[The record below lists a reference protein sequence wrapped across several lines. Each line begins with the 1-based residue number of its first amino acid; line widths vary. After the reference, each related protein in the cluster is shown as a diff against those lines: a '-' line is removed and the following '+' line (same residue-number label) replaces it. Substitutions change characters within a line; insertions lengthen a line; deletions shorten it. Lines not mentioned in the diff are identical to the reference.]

1 MCRPP
6 GHCCGHPPRA
16 RDAHGTTC
24 APYGPSL
31 SPAPQGEDE
40 RGGLPPC
47 PAHTHFPPLQVTG
60 PAAPRAPP
68 RTGASQKPR
77 GIERGA
83 LRSPVPTLPGD
94 PVRSWG
100 APAKLEERW
109 LRLWDDGRCRG
120 GSSPRMGSAGLGR
133 ARGKGGTSGGPWA
146 VFGEGSDRPSQ
157 ARESVP
163 RGLQE
168 MYAPR
173 ERQAKAA
180 NFSLHNNKIPPIRKA
195 RRVWGPRGSASPLRP
210 VETVAS
216 QAGRGWMHA
225 AHFLRRES
233 PSRGKRPGHSGAP
246 ARRVTCLGLGP
257 TVRQTFS
264 PGDGP
269 WQPICSARS
278 FSFRDV
284 PRRVLSHP
292 LVPRC
297 RHRPYQNR
305 SLTAGSGR
313 RSLRLHSASDPSST

>member
-1 MCRPP
+1 M
-6 GHCCGHPPRA
+6 
-16 RDAHGTTC
+16 
-24 APYGPSL
+24 
-31 SPAPQGEDE
+31 
-40 RGGLPPC
+40 
-47 PAHTHFPPLQVTG
+47 V
-60 PAAPRAPP
+60 
-68 RTGASQKPR
+68 
-77 GIERGA
+77 
-83 LRSPVPTLPGD
+83 PVPGWAALGWGEPVEKEGPPEAPGL
-94 PVRSWG
+94 S
-100 APAKLEERW
+100 LE
-109 LRLWDDGRCRG
+109 
-120 GSSPRMGSAGLGR
+120 R
-133 ARGKGGTSGGPWA
+133 AVT
-146 VFGEGSDRPSQ
+146 RPSQ

-195 RRVWGPRGSASPLRP
+195 RRVWGPRGSASPLCP
-210 VETVAS
+210 VETVVS
-216 QAGRGWMHA
+216 KAGRGWMHA

-284 PRRVLSHP
+284 QRRALSHP

>member
-1 MCRPP
+1 M
-6 GHCCGHPPRA
+6 
-16 RDAHGTTC
+16 
-24 APYGPSL
+24 
-31 SPAPQGEDE
+31 
-40 RGGLPPC
+40 
-47 PAHTHFPPLQVTG
+47 V
-60 PAAPRAPP
+60 
-68 RTGASQKPR
+68 
-77 GIERGA
+77 
-83 LRSPVPTLPGD
+83 PVPGWAALGWGEPVEKEGPPEAPGL
-94 PVRSWG
+94 S
-100 APAKLEERW
+100 LE
-109 LRLWDDGRCRG
+109 
-120 GSSPRMGSAGLGR
+120 R
-133 ARGKGGTSGGPWA
+133 AVT
-146 VFGEGSDRPSQ
+146 RPSQ

-180 NFSLHNNKIPPIRKA
+180 NFSLHNNKIPLIRKA

-210 VETVAS
+210 VETVVS

-284 PRRVLSHP
+284 PRRALSHP

>member
-1 MCRPP
+1 M
-6 GHCCGHPPRA
+6 
-16 RDAHGTTC
+16 
-24 APYGPSL
+24 
-31 SPAPQGEDE
+31 
-40 RGGLPPC
+40 
-47 PAHTHFPPLQVTG
+47 V
-60 PAAPRAPP
+60 
-68 RTGASQKPR
+68 
-77 GIERGA
+77 
-83 LRSPVPTLPGD
+83 PVPGWAALGWGEPVEKEGPPEAPGL
-94 PVRSWG
+94 S
-100 APAKLEERW
+100 LE
-109 LRLWDDGRCRG
+109 
-120 GSSPRMGSAGLGR
+120 R
-133 ARGKGGTSGGPWA
+133 AVT
-146 VFGEGSDRPSQ
+146 RPSQ

-210 VETVAS
+210 VETVVS
-216 QAGRGWMHA
+216 QAGRRWMRE

-284 PRRVLSHP
+284 PRRALSHP
-292 LVPRC
+292 LVPCC
-297 RHRPYQNR
+297 RHRPYQSR

>member
-1 MCRPP
+1 M
-6 GHCCGHPPRA
+6 
-16 RDAHGTTC
+16 
-24 APYGPSL
+24 
-31 SPAPQGEDE
+31 
-40 RGGLPPC
+40 
-47 PAHTHFPPLQVTG
+47 V
-60 PAAPRAPP
+60 
-68 RTGASQKPR
+68 
-77 GIERGA
+77 
-83 LRSPVPTLPGD
+83 PVPGWAALGWGEPVEKEGPPEAPGL
-94 PVRSWG
+94 S
-100 APAKLEERW
+100 LE
-109 LRLWDDGRCRG
+109 
-120 GSSPRMGSAGLGR
+120 R
-133 ARGKGGTSGGPWA
+133 AVT
-146 VFGEGSDRPSQ
+146 RPSQ

-210 VETVAS
+210 VETVVS
-216 QAGRGWMHA
+216 QAGRGWMCA

-269 WQPICSARS
+269 WQPIRSARS

-284 PRRVLSHP
+284 PRRALSHP

>member
-1 MCRPP
+1 M
-6 GHCCGHPPRA
+6 
-16 RDAHGTTC
+16 
-24 APYGPSL
+24 
-31 SPAPQGEDE
+31 
-40 RGGLPPC
+40 
-47 PAHTHFPPLQVTG
+47 V
-60 PAAPRAPP
+60 
-68 RTGASQKPR
+68 
-77 GIERGA
+77 
-83 LRSPVPTLPGD
+83 PVPGWAALGWGEPMEKEGPPEAPGL
-94 PVRSWG
+94 S
-100 APAKLEERW
+100 LE
-109 LRLWDDGRCRG
+109 
-120 GSSPRMGSAGLGR
+120 R
-133 ARGKGGTSGGPWA
+133 AVT
-146 VFGEGSDRPSQ
+146 RPSQ

-210 VETVAS
+210 VETVVS

-284 PRRVLSHP
+284 PRRALSHP

>member
-1 MCRPP
+1 M
-6 GHCCGHPPRA
+6 
-16 RDAHGTTC
+16 
-24 APYGPSL
+24 
-31 SPAPQGEDE
+31 
-40 RGGLPPC
+40 
-47 PAHTHFPPLQVTG
+47 V
-60 PAAPRAPP
+60 
-68 RTGASQKPR
+68 
-77 GIERGA
+77 
-83 LRSPVPTLPGD
+83 PVPGWAALGWGEPVEKEGPPEAPGL
-94 PVRSWG
+94 S
-100 APAKLEERW
+100 LE
-109 LRLWDDGRCRG
+109 
-120 GSSPRMGSAGLGR
+120 R
-133 ARGKGGTSGGPWA
+133 AVT
-146 VFGEGSDRPSQ
+146 RPSQ

-216 QAGRGWMHA
+216 QAGRDGCTQLT
-225 AHFLRRES
+225 FSVES
-233 PSRGKRPGHSGAP
+233 RHRAGKGRG
-246 ARRVTCLGLGP
+246 RRVTCLGLGP

-284 PRRVLSHP
+284 PRRALSHP

>member
-1 MCRPP
+1 M
-6 GHCCGHPPRA
+6 
-16 RDAHGTTC
+16 
-24 APYGPSL
+24 
-31 SPAPQGEDE
+31 
-40 RGGLPPC
+40 
-47 PAHTHFPPLQVTG
+47 V
-60 PAAPRAPP
+60 
-68 RTGASQKPR
+68 
-77 GIERGA
+77 
-83 LRSPVPTLPGD
+83 PVPGWAALGWGEPVEKEGPPEAPGL
-94 PVRSWG
+94 S
-100 APAKLEERW
+100 LE
-109 LRLWDDGRCRG
+109 
-120 GSSPRMGSAGLGR
+120 SAV
-133 ARGKGGTSGGPWA
+133 T
-146 VFGEGSDRPSQ
+146 RPSQ

-216 QAGRGWMHA
+216 QVGRGWMHA

-284 PRRVLSHP
+284 PRRALSHP

-297 RHRPYQNR
+297 RHRPYQSR

>member
-1 MCRPP
+1 M
-6 GHCCGHPPRA
+6 
-16 RDAHGTTC
+16 
-24 APYGPSL
+24 
-31 SPAPQGEDE
+31 
-40 RGGLPPC
+40 
-47 PAHTHFPPLQVTG
+47 V
-60 PAAPRAPP
+60 
-68 RTGASQKPR
+68 
-77 GIERGA
+77 
-83 LRSPVPTLPGD
+83 PVPGWAALGWGEPVEKEGPPEAPGL
-94 PVRSWG
+94 S
-100 APAKLEERW
+100 LE
-109 LRLWDDGRCRG
+109 
-120 GSSPRMGSAGLGR
+120 R
-133 ARGKGGTSGGPWA
+133 AVT
-146 VFGEGSDRPSQ
+146 RPSQ

-216 QAGRGWMHA
+216 QAGRGWMRA

-284 PRRVLSHP
+284 PRRALSHP

-305 SLTAGSGR
+305 SPTAGSGR

>member
-1 MCRPP
+1 M
-6 GHCCGHPPRA
+6 
-16 RDAHGTTC
+16 
-24 APYGPSL
+24 
-31 SPAPQGEDE
+31 
-40 RGGLPPC
+40 
-47 PAHTHFPPLQVTG
+47 V
-60 PAAPRAPP
+60 
-68 RTGASQKPR
+68 
-77 GIERGA
+77 
-83 LRSPVPTLPGD
+83 PVPGWAALGWGEPVEKEGPPEAPGL
-94 PVRSWG
+94 S
-100 APAKLEERW
+100 LE
-109 LRLWDDGRCRG
+109 
-120 GSSPRMGSAGLGR
+120 R
-133 ARGKGGTSGGPWA
+133 AVT
-146 VFGEGSDRPSQ
+146 RPSQ

-173 ERQAKAA
+173 ERRAKAA

-210 VETVAS
+210 VETVVS

-284 PRRVLSHP
+284 PRRALSHP